1 MSHKQIAIVQKTI
14 HQRVEG
20 KSIQFLKVMSVLS
33 KKVKMETIGI
43 LSKILAS
50 PSGKICRD
58 GVIFT

>member
-1 MSHKQIAIVQKTI
+1 MSHKQIAVVQKTI
-14 HQRVEG
+14 HQRGEG

-50 PSGKICRD
+50 PSVKICRD